1 MLGTT
6 SIVGE
11 RGQALIESI
20 VAAAVAAVIV
30 AAVLGG
36 AIAANAHFGAD
47 PAQSALSAAAA
58 REMTVARNLVKYQGA
73 TLQPVTLQTTV
84 PLADGSPLPA
94 TLQLRSAPLP
104 NGGVQVTIF
113 ASALW
118 RNSARTL
125 SVTGSVLAPAPLP
138 GTSLALPGL
147 APAPTGAP

>member
-84 PLADGSPLPA
+84 PLADPA